1 MIVSRGDVRVWF
13 MTVRSMLGLSFRC
26 GMVFAYCRSLRWR
39 RAMRVRRRERAAWCV
54 LAACHVRN
62 VIYAFYLP

>member
-39 RAMRVRRRERAAWCV
+39 RAMRVRRRERAA
-54 LAACHVRN
+54 
-62 VIYAFYLP
+62 